1 MLARTL
7 SHLCHYGVFASL
19 LPDLIQFVALHCKGA
34 NFPITDPRFCFLH
47 LRTPFGLLY
56 DHDPRY
62 CCWFPSRY
70 CQAVRSREGRL
81 SSSPTWIAALGF
93 IPHGLSTYSIF
104 SGGSRIGCRRRPIAN
119 KRKPQ
124 GEGGGRGNSI
134 DISNFERKIG
144 CIT

>member
-47 LRTPFGLLY
+47 LCTPFGLLY

-104 SGGSRIGCRRRPIAN
+104 SGGAGLDAADDRSQTNASRKER
-119 KRKPQ
+119 
-124 GEGGGRGNSI
+124 GEEGAI
-134 DISNFERKIG
+134 Q
-144 CIT
+144 